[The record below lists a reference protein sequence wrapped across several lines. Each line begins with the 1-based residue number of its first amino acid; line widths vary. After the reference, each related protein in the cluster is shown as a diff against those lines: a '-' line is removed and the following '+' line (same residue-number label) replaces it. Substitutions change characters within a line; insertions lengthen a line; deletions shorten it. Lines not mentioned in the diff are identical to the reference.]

1 MKIYRNIDKGKYQ
14 FDFIVSVKEK
24 GFYNDEIE
32 SLDGRIYYVPPKS
45 KSFVKSFLGIRKI
58 VKEQK
63 YKYVI
68 RVNEHSLSTLD
79 LIAAKLG
86 GAKILIMRSSNA
98 GTAGG
103 KTNKILHRIFKF
115 LPKIIPNVKIAP
127 SSEAACYTFG
137 KKQLNK
143 GKVKILHNAIPY
155 EDFIFNQDIRNKMRK
170 DLNIE
175 DKLVIGHIGR
185 FDEQK
190 NHKFLVDIF
199 EKIKEENKNAILL
212 LVGKGNLENEI
223 KKQVEELNL
232 NDSVIFLGIRKD
244 IPQLLMAM
252 DIFVFP
258 SLYEGMPNTVIEAQA
273 TGLKCIISD
282 IITKEANI
290 TGLVN
295 YVSINNTASE
305 WKNIITENLNYK
317 REDMSKIFK
326 EKGYDITLVLEK
338 KQGIFLNEINPQI
351 KIIEYAPSD
360 SKNIIQRKLINL
372 FKRIN

>member
-1 MKIYRNIDKGKYQ
+1 MKIYRNIDKEKYQ

-79 LIAAKLG
+79 LIAAK
-86 GAKILIMRSSNA
+86 
-98 GTAGG
+98 
-103 KTNKILHRIFKF
+103 TNKILHRIFKF

-137 KKQLNK
+137 KKQLNN

-185 FDEQK
+185 FNEQK

-326 EKGYDITLVLEK
+326 EKGYDIRDVSK
-338 KQGIFLNEINPQI
+338 KFIDIIFN
-351 KIIEYAPSD
+351 
-360 SKNIIQRKLINL
+360 
-372 FKRIN
+372 

>member
-1 MKIYRNIDKGKYQ
+1 MLGGAETFLMKIYRNIDKEKYQ

-32 SLDGRIYYVPPKS
+32 NLDGRIYYVPPKS

-86 GAKILIMRSSNA
+86 GAKMLIMRSSNA

-103 KTNKILHRIFKF
+103 KINKILHRIFKF

-170 DLNIE
+170 DLKIE

-185 FDEQK
+185 FNEQK

-252 DIFVFP
+252 DIYVFP

-273 TGLKCIISD
+273 TGLKCIVSD
-282 IITKEANI
+282 TITKEANI
-290 TGLVN
+290 TGLVT
-295 YVSINNTASE
+295 YVSLTNDINI
-305 WKNIITENLNYK
+305 WKNNILKNYTYK
-317 REDMSKIFK
+317 REDTSKIFK
-326 EKGYDITLVLEK
+326 QKGKDIKDVSDK
-338 KQGIFLNEINPQI
+338 FINIMLNN
-351 KIIEYAPSD
+351 KF
-360 SKNIIQRKLINL
+360 N
-372 FKRIN
+372 

>member
-1 MKIYRNIDKGKYQ
+1 MLGGAETFLMKIYRNIDKEKYQ

-185 FDEQK
+185 FNEQK

-326 EKGYDITLVLEK
+326 EKGYDIRDVSK
-338 KQGIFLNEINPQI
+338 KFIDIIF
-351 KIIEYAPSD
+351 S
-360 SKNIIQRKLINL
+360 
-372 FKRIN
+372 